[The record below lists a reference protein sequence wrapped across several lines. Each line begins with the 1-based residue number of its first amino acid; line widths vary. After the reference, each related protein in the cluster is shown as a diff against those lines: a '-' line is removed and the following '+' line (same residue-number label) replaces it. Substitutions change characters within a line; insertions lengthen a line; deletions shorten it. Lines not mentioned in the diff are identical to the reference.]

1 VDVVEEL
8 LHVAPIHHGR
18 RRGED
23 RRSQSKAVSSR
34 VATLPHGEGEGEGEG
49 GGGERASSG
58 ARSRLTLER
67 EVLTALKDERARV
80 IRVITNK

>member
-34 VATLPHGEGEGEGEG
+34 VATLPHGEGG
-49 GGGERASSG
+49 GGGALSSG

>member
-34 VATLPHGEGEGEGEG
+34 VATLPHGEG
-49 GGGERASSG
+49 GGGEKPSSG